1 MIPRERGTYLLR
13 LRLEQPATLDIG
25 RLGRFAFP
33 AGFYVYV
40 GSAFGPGGLRGR
52 LKHHLA
58 PIPKPH
64 WHLDYLRQAA
74 PLEEIWCIA
83 RPEVLEHA
91 WAALLHDLPGASLP
105 APRFGASDC
114 RCPAHLF
121 HTPARP
127 DYTDFCQRAH
137 TQLLRITP
145 PPAPDSAPA
154 GG

>member
-13 LRLEQPATLDIG
+13 LRLEQPTTLSIG

-121 HTPARP
+121 HYPARP
-127 DYTDFCQRAH
+127 DFADFYERARAE
-137 TQLLRITP
+137 LLRFIIP
-145 PPAPDSAPA
+145 MPD
-154 GG
+154 